1 VNFALNY
8 GSRAE
13 IVTAEQKIAEEVAKG
28 EIQAEEID
36 DELIANHL
44 MTGFLPKELQDPE
57 LMIRTSGEERISNF
71 LLWQI
76 AYSELYFTKAL
87 WPDFDG
93 AHLEEAIAS
102 YQNRDRR
109 FGSVK
114 KTENEK
120 GDQS

>member
-1 VNFALNY
+1 MVLNFALNY

-13 IVTAEQKIAEEVAKG
+13 IVTAVQEIAEEVAKG
-28 EIQAEEID
+28 EIHAEEID
-36 DELIANHL
+36 DELIAKHL

-109 FGSVK
+109 FGGVK
-114 KTENEK
+114 NRR
-120 GDQS
+120 